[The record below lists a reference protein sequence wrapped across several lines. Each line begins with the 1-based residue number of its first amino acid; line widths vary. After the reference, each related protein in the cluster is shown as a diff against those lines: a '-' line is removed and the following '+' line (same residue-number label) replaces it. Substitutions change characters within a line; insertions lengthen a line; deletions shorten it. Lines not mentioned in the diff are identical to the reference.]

1 LNDTLPG
8 NVIKIFYKR
17 GKIMLKKLFL
27 IIVLSSSVSCFAE
40 TGERKSN
47 ALIDSSQQNRSSSD
61 AKQKSQSSQSAP
73 AGNQGSP
80 QSSQGSGSD
89 PSPKPPMVDYCK
101 KHTC

>member
-1 LNDTLPG
+1 
-8 NVIKIFYKR
+8 
-17 GKIMLKKLFL
+17 MLKKLFL

-47 ALIDSSQQNRSSSD
+47 ALIDSSQQNRQSAD

-73 AGNQGSP
+73 SGNQGGS
-80 QSSQGSGSD
+80 QSSQGSDSD
-89 PSPKPPMVDYCK
+89 SNPKSPMVDYCK